1 MAVNEKETRYE
12 LKKFHD
18 TKIWVEKELIRIK
31 KKCEEYET
39 KVANLKKSS
48 GGTYS
53 TELLLAQNVQAFA
66 EKDLHKYSEGRE
78 NPYFARIDFKE
89 KLRDV
94 ESFYI
99 GKFGLIDEAEN
110 EEVVIDWRAPLAN
123 LYYSGTFG
131 PASYR
136 APIGE
141 ISGELLLKRKFQ
153 VKDGEIANVFDEGV
167 NELIVPASEDGGEL
181 VDEFLKL
188 NLEEN
193 MSKKLKDVVTTIQQ
207 EQNDIIRAFK
217 NKPIIIQGSAG
228 SGKTTVALHRL
239 AYLVYTYGDEM
250 NNRNILVVAPNEL
263 FLNYISDILPNL
275 GVSNVKQVTFEN
287 LCQEITKVK
296 MKIITKDKKL
306 SEIIEGDDVEGIKY
320 ITTSSKIKG
329 TMTYKTIL
337 DRLIRNLE
345 RENIDVEDIKIEG
358 FTLYSAKDIR
368 RLYIKDL
375 VKLPINKRKDEIQK
389 YFKGKLKGRLE
400 KFKEEI
406 ENEYFFKIND
416 IKSKK
421 DLSEEEQRKEII
433 KTYDERDELIKQLKP
448 KAVKVLN
455 SFFKEWKSINPVE
468 GYVRLFNDE
477 EIFERATDNCIPKK
491 LADYMRDE
499 INSNLEKKVL
509 DSDDLTAITYLDI
522 VLNGLGTEEY
532 IHTVIDEA
540 QDYSFLQMVILKEVS
555 KNNSMTIVGDI
566 GQGIYS
572 YKGINSWESLIS
584 KVFNDEANY
593 ITLTQSYRST
603 VEIIEFA
610 NIVLEKQQLNV
621 KPAMPILRHGMI
633 PKVIEV
639 EDNKD
644 VEVID
649 SLVEEIHGV
658 NKKTIAIVCKDF
670 DQCRSLHKIIN
681 KKSAFKW
688 DLIGEEQDNMDVNN
702 LIIPSYM
709 TKGLEFD
716 AVMIYDCDNLNYK
729 DNDLDKKLLYVALTR
744 ALHMEYVL
752 YKGEITPLLK

>member
-12 LKKFHD
+12 LGKFHD
-18 TKIWVEKELIRIK
+18 TKMWVEKELIRIK

-89 KLRDV
+89 KLRDI

-153 VKDGEIANVFDEGV
+153 VKDGKIVNIFDEGV
-167 NELIVPASEDGGEL
+167 NELIVPTSEDGGEL

-193 MSKKLKDVVTTIQQ
+193 MSRKLKDVVTTIQR

-263 FLNYISDILPNL
+263 FLDYISDILPNL

-306 SEIIEGDDVEGIKY
+306 SEIIESDDVERIKY
-320 ITTSSKIKG
+320 MTTSSKIKG
-329 TMTYKTIL
+329 TITYKTIL

-389 YFKGKLKGRLE
+389 YFKGKLKSRLE

-406 ENEYFFKIND
+406 ENEYFFKIKD
-416 IKSKK
+416 IKSKT

-448 KAVKVLN
+448 KALKVLN
-455 SFFKEWKSINPVE
+455 SFFKEWKSINPLE

-477 EIFERATDNCIPKK
+477 EIFVRATDNCIPKK

-499 INSNLEKKVL
+499 INWNLEKKVI

-522 VLNGLGTEEY
+522 VLNGLSTEGY

-540 QDYSFLQMVILKEVS
+540 QDYSFLQMVILKEIS

-572 YKGINSWESLIS
+572 YKGINSWETLIS

-603 VEIIEFA
+603 VEIIEFV

-639 EDNKD
+639 EDSTEIK
-644 VEVID
+644 VID
-649 SLVEEIHGV
+649 SLVEEIHGA

-670 DQCRSLHKIIN
+670 EQCRSLYKIIS

-688 DLIGEEQDNMDVNN
+688 DLVGEEQDNMNIVN
-702 LIIPSYM
+702 LVIPSYM

-716 AVMIYDCDNLNYK
+716 AVIIYDCDSSNYK

-744 ALHMEYVL
+744 ALHMEYIL
-752 YKGEITPLLK
+752 YKGEITPLLQ

>member
-12 LKKFHD
+12 LEKFHD
-18 TKIWVEKELIRIK
+18 TKMWVEKELIRIK

-89 KLRDV
+89 KLRDI

-141 ISGELLLKRKFQ
+141 INGELLLKRKFQ
-153 VKDGEIANVFDEGV
+153 VKDGEIVNIFDEGV
-167 NELIVPASEDGGEL
+167 NELIVPTSEDGEEL

-263 FLNYISDILPNL
+263 FLDYISDILPNL

-296 MKIITKDKKL
+296 IKIITKDKKL
-306 SEIIEGDDVEGIKY
+306 SEIIESDDVERIKY

-358 FTLYSAKDIR
+358 FILYSAKDIR

-389 YFKGKLKGRLE
+389 YFKGKLKSRLE

-406 ENEYFFKIND
+406 ENEYFFKIKD
-416 IKSKK
+416 IKSKT

-455 SFFKEWKSINPVE
+455 SFFKEWKSINPLE

-477 EIFERATDNCIPKK
+477 EIFARATDNCIPKK

-509 DSDDLTAITYLDI
+509 DSDDLAAITYLDI
-522 VLNGLGTEEY
+522 VLNGLSTEEY

-540 QDYSFLQMVILKEVS
+540 QDYSFLQMVILKEIS

-572 YKGINSWESLIS
+572 YKGISSWKSLIS
-584 KVFNDEANY
+584 KVFNDESNY

-633 PKVIEV
+633 PKIIEV
-639 EDNKD
+639 EDNT
-644 VEVID
+644 EIRVID
-649 SLVEEIHGV
+649 SLVEEIHGA

-716 AVMIYDCDNLNYK
+716 AVIVYDCDSLNYK

>member
-12 LKKFHD
+12 LEKFHD
-18 TKIWVEKELIRIK
+18 TKMWVEKELIRIK

-39 KVANLKKSS
+39 KVASLKKSS

-66 EKDLHKYSEGRE
+66 KKDLHKYSEGRE

-89 KLRDV
+89 KLRDI

-141 ISGELLLKRKFQ
+141 INGELLLKRKFQ
-153 VKDGEIANVFDEGV
+153 VKNGEIANIFDEGV
-167 NELIVPASEDGGEL
+167 NELIVPTSEDGEEL

-263 FLNYISDILPNL
+263 FLDYISDILPNL

-306 SEIIEGDDVEGIKY
+306 SKIIESDDVERIKY

-329 TMTYKTIL
+329 TITYKTIL

-345 RENIDVEDIKIEG
+345 RENIDVEDIKVEG

-389 YFKGKLKGRLE
+389 YFKGKLKSRLE

-406 ENEYFFKIND
+406 ENEYFFKIKD
-416 IKSKK
+416 VKSKT

-455 SFFKEWKSINPVE
+455 SFFKGWKSINPLE

-477 EIFERATDNCIPKK
+477 EIFARATDNCIPKK

-509 DSDDLTAITYLDI
+509 DSDDLAAITYLDI
-522 VLNGLGTEEY
+522 VLNGLSTEEY

-540 QDYSFLQMVILKEVS
+540 QDYSFLQMVILKEIS

-584 KVFNDEANY
+584 KVFNDESNY

-621 KPAMPILRHGMI
+621 KPVMPILRHGMI

-639 EDNKD
+639 EVNTQIR
-644 VEVID
+644 VID
-649 SLVEEIHGV
+649 SLVEEIHGA

-670 DQCRSLHKIIN
+670 EQCRSLHKIIN

-716 AVMIYDCDNLNYK
+716 AVIVYDCDSLNYK

>member
-12 LKKFHD
+12 LGKFHD
-18 TKIWVEKELIRIK
+18 TKMWVEKELIRIK

-89 KLRDV
+89 KLRDI

-153 VKDGEIANVFDEGV
+153 VKDGKIVNIFDEGV
-167 NELIVPASEDGGEL
+167 NELIVPTSEDGGEL

-193 MSKKLKDVVTTIQQ
+193 MSRKLKDVVTTIQR

-263 FLNYISDILPNL
+263 FLDYISDILPNL

-306 SEIIEGDDVEGIKY
+306 SEIIESDDVERIKY
-320 ITTSSKIKG
+320 MTTSSKIKG
-329 TMTYKTIL
+329 TITYKTIL

-389 YFKGKLKGRLE
+389 YFKGKLKSRLE

-406 ENEYFFKIND
+406 ENEYFFKIKD
-416 IKSKK
+416 IKSKT

-448 KAVKVLN
+448 KALKVLN
-455 SFFKEWKSINPVE
+455 SFFKEWKSINPLE

-477 EIFERATDNCIPKK
+477 EIFVRATDNCIPKK

-499 INSNLEKKVL
+499 INWNLEKKVI

-522 VLNGLGTEEY
+522 VLNGLSTEGY

-540 QDYSFLQMVILKEVS
+540 QDYSFLQMVILKEIS

-572 YKGINSWESLIS
+572 YKGINSWETLIS

-639 EDNKD
+639 EDNTEIK
-644 VEVID
+644 VID
-649 SLVEEIHGV
+649 SLVEEIHGS

-670 DQCRSLHKIIN
+670 EQCRSLHKIIS

-688 DLIGEEQDNMDVNN
+688 DLVGEEQDNMNIVN
-702 LIIPSYM
+702 LVIPSYM

-716 AVMIYDCDNLNYK
+716 AVIIHDCDSLNYK

-744 ALHMEYVL
+744 ALHMEYIL
-752 YKGEITPLLK
+752 YKGEITPLLQ

>member
-1 MAVNEKETRYE
+1 MAVNEKETKLE
-12 LKKFHD
+12 LEKFYD
-18 TKIWVEKELIRIK
+18 TKVWIEKEIIRIE
-31 KKCEEYET
+31 KKCEEYEA
-39 KVANLKKSS
+39 KVSSLKKAS

-53 TELLLAQNVQAFA
+53 TELLLAQNVKAFA
-66 EKDLHKYSEGRE
+66 EKDLHKYSEGRT

-89 KLRDV
+89 KLRDS

-99 GKFGLIDEAEN
+99 GKFGLIDEVEN

-153 VKDGEIANVFDEGV
+153 VKDGEIVNIFDEGV
-167 NELIVPASEDGGEL
+167 NELIVPASEDGEEL

-263 FLNYISDILPNL
+263 FLDYISDILPNL

-287 LCQEITKVK
+287 LCQEITKGK

-306 SEIIEGDDVEGIKY
+306 SEIIESDDVERIKY

-337 DRLIRNLE
+337 DRLIRILE
-345 RENIDVEDIKIEG
+345 RENIEVEDIKIDG
-358 FTLYSAKDIR
+358 FTLYSARDIR

-389 YFKGKLKGRLE
+389 YFKGKLKNRLE

-406 ENEYFFKIND
+406 EHEYFFKIKD
-416 IKSKK
+416 IKSKTE
-421 DLSEEEQRKEII
+421 LSEEQQRKEII
-433 KTYDERDELIKQLKP
+433 KTYDERDELINQLKP
-448 KAVKVLN
+448 KAVKALN
-455 SFFKEWKSINPVE
+455 TFFKDWKTINPLE
-468 GYVRLFNDE
+468 GYIRLFNDE
-477 EIFERATDNCIPKK
+477 EVFEKATDNCIPKK
-491 LADYMRDE
+491 LAHYMISEFND
-499 INSNLEKKVL
+499 NLKKKVL
-509 DSDDLTAITYLDI
+509 DADDLAAVTYLDI
-522 VLNGLGTEEY
+522 VLNGLSTEEY

-540 QDYSFLQMVILKEVS
+540 QDYSFLQMVRLKEIS

-572 YKGINSWESLIS
+572 YKGINTWESLIS
-584 KVFNDEANY
+584 KVFEEEATY

-621 KPAMPILRHGMI
+621 KPAMPILRHGMM

-639 EDNKD
+639 EEDS
-644 VEVID
+644 EIESID
-649 SLVEEIHGV
+649 SLVEEIHRL
-658 NKKTIAIVCKDF
+658 NKKTIAVVCKDF
-670 DQCRSLHKIIN
+670 DKCRKLHKVLN

-688 DLIGEEQDNMDVNN
+688 DLVGEEQDNMDVSN
-702 LIIPSYM
+702 LIIPSYT

-716 AVMIYDCDNLNYK
+716 AVIVYDCDSLNYR

-744 ALHMEYVL
+744 ALHIEYVL
-752 YKGEITPLLK
+752 YKRELSHLLK

>member
-12 LKKFHD
+12 LGKFHD
-18 TKIWVEKELIRIK
+18 TKMWVEKELIRIK

-89 KLRDV
+89 KLRDI

-153 VKDGEIANVFDEGV
+153 VKDGKIVNIFDEGV
-167 NELIVPASEDGGEL
+167 NELIVPTSEDGGEL

-193 MSKKLKDVVTTIQQ
+193 TSRKLKDVVTTIQR

-228 SGKTTVALHRL
+228 AGKTTVALHRL

-263 FLNYISDILPNL
+263 FLDYISDILPNL

-306 SEIIEGDDVEGIKY
+306 SEIIESDDVERIKY
-320 ITTSSKIKG
+320 MTTSSKIKG
-329 TMTYKTIL
+329 TITYKTIL

-389 YFKGKLKGRLE
+389 YFKGKLKSRLE

-406 ENEYFFKIND
+406 ENEYFFKIKD
-416 IKSKK
+416 IKSKT

-448 KAVKVLN
+448 KALKVLN
-455 SFFKEWKSINPVE
+455 SFFKEWKSINPLE

-477 EIFERATDNCIPKK
+477 EIFVRATDNCIPKK

-499 INSNLEKKVL
+499 INWNLEKKVI

-522 VLNGLGTEEY
+522 VLNGLSTEGY

-540 QDYSFLQMVILKEVS
+540 QDYSFLQMVILKEIS

-572 YKGINSWESLIS
+572 YKGINSWETLIS

-639 EDNKD
+639 EDNTEIK
-644 VEVID
+644 VID
-649 SLVEEIHGV
+649 SLVEEIHGS

-670 DQCRSLHKIIN
+670 EQCRSLHKIIS

-688 DLIGEEQDNMDVNN
+688 DLVGEEQDNMNIVN
-702 LIIPSYM
+702 LVIPSYM

-716 AVMIYDCDNLNYK
+716 AVIIHDCDSLNYK

-744 ALHMEYVL
+744 ALHMEYIL
-752 YKGEITPLLK
+752 YKGEITPLLQ